1 MILEQVVQG
10 RSIGEA
16 EIGLIRTLLSKN
28 PDWHRTRLSR
38 ELCTHWNWRKMI
50 KIPREEI
57 LSVYDAGPEAVVGI
71 YSAIQSVREQFSM
84 LAHPASVV

>member
-38 ELCTHWNWRKMI
+38 ELCPRSQESCRLSEIETQGAGDNYEKVLRK
-50 KIPREEI
+50 
-57 LSVYDAGPEAVVGI
+57 A
-71 YSAIQSVREQFSM
+71 
-84 LAHPASVV
+84 